1 MSKVFFTKD
10 EIEQARKVD
19 LLDYMRVKEPE
30 NIKKICNGNY
40 TTNEHSSLKI
50 SNGLWCWQS
59 KKDNKTGKKIG
70 GKNALD
76 YLIKVK
82 NLSFLTAVGLVLDSI
97 GVRPEYL
104 DKSASS
110 NDKNQSK
117 KDEEVTITSASNL
130 DNSYIEN
137 AAKRTEK
144 MKLPEPFSNND
155 RVINYLIG
163 RGIDKNIL
171 MDCINNKTIYEDK
184 NHNVVFVGYDEQ
196 NEPKFSS
203 VRATN
208 SSRFMHDV
216 SGSDKRYSFR
226 LLSENRVSSI
236 YLFES
241 AIDLLSFATL
251 IKLEGKNYK
260 NFSLISLAGVYQPAK
275 EIGNSKVPI
284 AIETYLNNNPT
295 ITKIYVCFDN
305 DKAGIEA
312 KNALENVIKSPY
324 IVQGALP
331 KYEGFNGKDYN
342 DFLIYTLAKMKQ
354 NS

>member
-1 MSKVFFTKD
+1 
-10 EIEQARKVD
+10 
-19 LLDYMRVKEPE
+19 
-30 NIKKICNGNY
+30 
-40 TTNEHSSLKI
+40 
-50 SNGLWCWQS
+50 
-59 KKDNKTGKKIG
+59 
-70 GKNALD
+70 
-76 YLIKVK
+76 
-82 NLSFLTAVGLVLDSI
+82 
-97 GVRPEYL
+97 
-104 DKSASS
+104 
-110 NDKNQSK
+110 
-117 KDEEVTITSASNL
+117 
-130 DNSYIEN
+130 
-137 AAKRTEK
+137 

-312 KNALENVIKSPY
+312 KNALENVIKPPY

-342 DFLIYTLAKMKQ
+342 DFLIYTLAKMKK
-354 NS
+354 NA